1 MKKELLKELNPITLE
16 KMGQESIIITNFF
29 VTQERIDFISKIYD
43 FSKQYPDLNDDDIVQ
58 KYLEEN
64 HLLQSVYGISID
76 PYLEYKVYKMYKTDK
91 KYAEMVDELR
101 KKKNEKGKIIFGYS
115 STEQLKDAIDKN
127 KGKRLELLKLDEREL
142 TSEKV
147 KSQGV
152 FVGSD
157 GYYTLNKKT
166 M

>member
-1 MKKELLKELNPITLE
+1 MEKKLKEFNPITLK

-29 VTQERIDFISKIYD
+29 VTQERIDFIKKIYD

-64 HLLQSVYGISID
+64 HLLQSVYRISID

-91 KYAEMVDELR
+91 NFAEMVDELKR
-101 KKKNEKGKIIFGYS
+101 TKNEKGKIIFGYS

-127 KGKRLELLKLDEREL
+127 KGERLELLNLDERKL

-152 FVGSD
+152 FVGSE
-157 GYYTLNKKT
+157 GYYTLNEKT
-166 M
+166 I

>member
-1 MKKELLKELNPITLE
+1 MEKKLKEFNPITLE
-16 KMGQESIIITNFF
+16 KMGQESLIITNFF

-43 FSKQYPDLNDDDIVQ
+43 FSKQYPNLNDDDIVQ

-64 HLLQSVYGISID
+64 HLLQSVYTISID

-91 KYAEMVDELR
+91 KFAEMVDEL
-101 KKKNEKGKIIFGYS
+101 KKTENEKVKIIFGYS
-115 STEQLKDAIDKN
+115 SAEQLKDAIDKN
-127 KGKRLELLKLDEREL
+127 KGERLELLKLDEKEL
-142 TSEKV
+142 NSEKV

-157 GYYTLNKKT
+157 GYYTLNEKT
-166 M
+166 I

>member
-1 MKKELLKELNPITLE
+1 MEKKLLLKEFNPPTLE
-16 KMGQESIIITNFF
+16 KLGQESIIITNFF

-64 HLLQSVYGISID
+64 HLLQNVYGISID

-101 KKKNEKGKIIFGYS
+101 KKKNEKGKMVI
-115 STEQLKDAIDKN
+115 
-127 KGKRLELLKLDEREL
+127 LL
-142 TSEKV
+142 
-147 KSQGV
+147 Q
-152 FVGSD
+152 
-157 GYYTLNKKT
+157 NN
-166 M
+166 

>member
-1 MKKELLKELNPITLE
+1 MEKKLKEFNPITLK

-29 VTQERIDFISKIYD
+29 VTQERIDFTSKIYD

-64 HLLQSVYGISID
+64 HLLQSVYRISID

-91 KYAEMVDELR
+91 NFAEMVDELKR
-101 KKKNEKGKIIFGYS
+101 TKNEKGKIIFGYS

-127 KGKRLELLKLDEREL
+127 KGERLELLNLDERKL

-152 FVGSD
+152 FVGSE
-157 GYYTLNKKT
+157 GYYTLNEKT
-166 M
+166 I

>member
-1 MKKELLKELNPITLE
+1 MEKKLKEFNPITLE
-16 KMGQESIIITNFF
+16 KMGQESLIITNFF

-43 FSKQYPDLNDDDIVQ
+43 FSKQYPNLNDDDIVQ

-64 HLLQSVYGISID
+64 HLLQSVYTISID

-91 KYAEMVDELR
+91 KFAEMVDELR
-101 KKKNEKGKIIFGYS
+101 EKKNEKGKIIFGYS
-115 STEQLKDAIDKN
+115 SAEKLKDAIDKN
-127 KGKRLELLKLDEREL
+127 KGEL

-157 GYYTLNKKT
+157 GVNDLEKI
-166 M
+166 

>member
-1 MKKELLKELNPITLE
+1 MEKELQLKEFNPITLE
-16 KMGQESIIITNFF
+16 KLGQESIIITNFF

-64 HLLQSVYGISID
+64 HLLKSVYGISID

-101 KKKNEKGKIIFGYS
+101 KKKNEKDKILTLVHQNEKIIKQNY
-115 STEQLKDAIDKN
+115 
-127 KGKRLELLKLDEREL
+127 ER
-142 TSEKV
+142 
-147 KSQGV
+147 
-152 FVGSD
+152 
-157 GYYTLNKKT
+157 
-166 M
+166 

>member
-1 MKKELLKELNPITLE
+1 MEKKLKELNPITLE
-16 KMGQESIIITNFF
+16 KMGQESLIITNFF

-43 FSKQYPDLNDDDIVQ
+43 FSKQYPNLNDDDIVQ

-64 HLLQSVYGISID
+64 HLLQSVYTISID
-76 PYLEYKVYKMYKTDK
+76 PYLEYKVYKMYKTDEK
-91 KYAEMVDELR
+91 FAEMVDELR
-101 KKKNEKGKIIFGYS
+101 EKKNEKVKIIFGYS

-127 KGKRLELLKLDEREL
+127 KGERLELLKSDEREL

-152 FVGSD
+152 FVGSE
-157 GYYTLNKKT
+157 GYNIKN
-166 M
+166 MNI

>member
-1 MKKELLKELNPITLE
+1 MEKKLKELNPITLE
-16 KMGQESIIITNFF
+16 KMGQESLIITNFF

-43 FSKQYPDLNDDDIVQ
+43 FSKQYPNLNDNDIVQ

-64 HLLQSVYGISID
+64 HLLQSVYRISID
-76 PYLEYKVYKMYKTDK
+76 PYLEYRVYKMYKTDK
-91 KYAEMVDELR
+91 KFAEMVDELR
-101 KKKNEKGKIIFGYS
+101 EKKNEKVKIIFGYS

-127 KGKRLELLKLDEREL
+127 KGERLELLKLDEREL

-152 FVGSD
+152 FVGSE
-157 GYYTLNKKT
+157 GYNIKN
-166 M
+166 MNI

>member
-1 MKKELLKELNPITLE
+1 MEKKLKELNPITLE
-16 KMGQESIIITNFF
+16 KMGQESLIITNFF

-43 FSKQYPDLNDDDIVQ
+43 FSKQYPNLNDDDIVQ

-64 HLLQSVYGISID
+64 HLLQSVYTISID
-76 PYLEYKVYKMYKTDK
+76 PYLEYRVYKMYKTDK
-91 KYAEMVDELR
+91 KFAEMVDELR
-101 KKKNEKGKIIFGYS
+101 EKKNEKVKIIFGYS

-127 KGKRLELLKLDEREL
+127 KGERLELLKSDEREL

-152 FVGSD
+152 FVGSE
-157 GYYTLNKKT
+157 GYNIKN
-166 M
+166 MNI

>member
-1 MKKELLKELNPITLE
+1 
-16 KMGQESIIITNFF
+16 MGQESMIIANFF

-43 FSKQYPDLNDDDIVQ
+43 FSKQYPNLNDNDIVK

-64 HLLQSVYGISID
+64 HLLQSVYTISID

-91 KYAEMVDELR
+91 KFAEMVDELKR
-101 KKKNEKGKIIFGYS
+101 TKNEKVKIIFGYS

-127 KGKRLELLKLDEREL
+127 KGERLELLKLDEREL

-157 GYYTLNKKT
+157 GYYTLNEKVK
-166 M
+166 

>member
-1 MKKELLKELNPITLE
+1 MEKELLLKEFNPITLLE
-16 KMGQESIIITNFF
+16 KLGQESIIITNFF

-101 KKKNEKGKIIFGYS
+101 KKKNEKDKILTLVHQNEKIIKQNYES
-115 STEQLKDAIDKN
+115 
-127 KGKRLELLKLDEREL
+127 
-142 TSEKV
+142 
-147 KSQGV
+147 
-152 FVGSD
+152 
-157 GYYTLNKKT
+157 
-166 M
+166 

>member
-1 MKKELLKELNPITLE
+1 MEKKLKELNPITLE
-16 KMGQESIIITNFF
+16 KMGQESLIITNFF

-43 FSKQYPDLNDDDIVQ
+43 FSKQYPNLNDNDIVQ

-64 HLLQSVYGISID
+64 HLLQSVYRISID
-76 PYLEYKVYKMYKTDK
+76 PYLEYRVYKMYKTDK
-91 KYAEMVDELR
+91 KFAEMVDELR
-101 KKKNEKGKIIFGYS
+101 EKKNEKGKIIFGYS

-127 KGKRLELLKLDEREL
+127 KGERLELLKLDEREL

-152 FVGSD
+152 FVGSE
-157 GYYTLNKKT
+157 GYNIKN
-166 M
+166 MNI

>member
-1 MKKELLKELNPITLE
+1 MEKKLKEFNPITLK

-64 HLLQSVYGISID
+64 HLLQSVYRISID

-91 KYAEMVDELR
+91 NFAEMVDELKR
-101 KKKNEKGKIIFGYS
+101 TKNEKGKIIFGYS

-127 KGKRLELLKLDEREL
+127 KGERLELLNLDERKL

-152 FVGSD
+152 FVGSE
-157 GYYTLNKKT
+157 GYYTLNEKT
-166 M
+166 I

>member
-1 MKKELLKELNPITLE
+1 MEKKLKEFNPITLE
-16 KMGQESIIITNFF
+16 KMGQESLIITNFF

-43 FSKQYPDLNDDDIVQ
+43 FSKQYPNLNDDDIVQ

-64 HLLQSVYGISID
+64 HLLQSVYTISID

-91 KYAEMVDELR
+91 KFAEMVDEF
-101 KKKNEKGKIIFGYS
+101 KKTENEKVKIIFGYS
-115 STEQLKDAIDKN
+115 SAEQLKDAIDKN
-127 KGKRLELLKLDEREL
+127 KGERLELLKLDEKEL
-142 TSEKV
+142 NSEKV

-157 GYYTLNKKT
+157 GYYTLNEKVK
-166 M
+166 

>member
-1 MKKELLKELNPITLE
+1 MEKELLLKEFNPITLLE
-16 KMGQESIIITNFF
+16 KLGQESIIITNFF

-101 KKKNEKGKIIFGYS
+101 KKKNEKDKILTLVHQNEKIIKQNY
-115 STEQLKDAIDKN
+115 
-127 KGKRLELLKLDEREL
+127 ER
-142 TSEKV
+142 
-147 KSQGV
+147 
-152 FVGSD
+152 
-157 GYYTLNKKT
+157 
-166 M
+166 

>member
-1 MKKELLKELNPITLE
+1 MEKELLLKEFNPITLLE
-16 KMGQESIIITNFF
+16 KLGQESIIITNFF

-101 KKKNEKGKIIFGYS
+101 KKKNEKDKIFTLVHQNEKIIKQNY
-115 STEQLKDAIDKN
+115 
-127 KGKRLELLKLDEREL
+127 ER
-142 TSEKV
+142 
-147 KSQGV
+147 
-152 FVGSD
+152 
-157 GYYTLNKKT
+157 
-166 M
+166 

>member
-1 MKKELLKELNPITLE
+1 MEKELLLKEFNPITLLE
-16 KMGQESIIITNFF
+16 KLRQESIIITNFF

-101 KKKNEKGKIIFGYS
+101 KKKNEKDKILTLVHQNEKIIKQNY
-115 STEQLKDAIDKN
+115 
-127 KGKRLELLKLDEREL
+127 ER
-142 TSEKV
+142 
-147 KSQGV
+147 
-152 FVGSD
+152 
-157 GYYTLNKKT
+157 
-166 M
+166 

>member
-1 MKKELLKELNPITLE
+1 MEKKLKELNPITLE
-16 KMGQESIIITNFF
+16 KMGQESLIITNFF

-43 FSKQYPDLNDDDIVQ
+43 FSKQYPNLNDNDIVQ

-64 HLLQSVYGISID
+64 HLLQSVYRISID

-91 KYAEMVDELR
+91 KFAEMVDELR
-101 KKKNEKGKIIFGYS
+101 EKKNEKGKIIFGYS

-127 KGKRLELLKLDEREL
+127 KGERLELLKLDEREL

-152 FVGSD
+152 FVGSE
-157 GYYTLNKKT
+157 GYNIKN
-166 M
+166 MNI

>member
-1 MKKELLKELNPITLE
+1 MEKKLKEFNPITLE
-16 KMGQESIIITNFF
+16 KMGQESLIITNFF

-43 FSKQYPDLNDDDIVQ
+43 FSKQYPNLNDDDIVQ

-64 HLLQSVYGISID
+64 HLLQSVYTISID

-91 KYAEMVDELR
+91 KFAEMVDELR
-101 KKKNEKGKIIFGYS
+101 EKKNEKGKIIFGYS
-115 STEQLKDAIDKN
+115 SAEKLKDAIDKN
-127 KGKRLELLKLDEREL
+127 KEKRLELLKLDEREL

-157 GYYTLNKKT
+157 GVNDLEKI
-166 M
+166 

>member
-1 MKKELLKELNPITLE
+1 MEKKLKEFNPITLE
-16 KMGQESIIITNFF
+16 KMGQESLIITNFF

-43 FSKQYPDLNDDDIVQ
+43 FSKQYPNLNDDDIVQ

-64 HLLQSVYGISID
+64 HLLQSVYTISID

-91 KYAEMVDELR
+91 KFAEMVDEF
-101 KKKNEKGKIIFGYS
+101 KKTENEKVKIIFGYS
-115 STEQLKDAIDKN
+115 SSEQLKDAIDKN
-127 KGKRLELLKLDEREL
+127 KGERLELLKLDEKEL
-142 TSEKV
+142 NSEKV

-157 GYYTLNKKT
+157 GYYTLNEKVK
-166 M
+166 

>member
-1 MKKELLKELNPITLE
+1 MEKKLKELNPITLE
-16 KMGQESIIITNFF
+16 KMGQESLIITNFF

-43 FSKQYPDLNDDDIVQ
+43 FSKQYPNLNDDDIVQ

-64 HLLQSVYGISID
+64 HLLQSVYTISID

-91 KYAEMVDELR
+91 KFAEMVDEF
-101 KKKNEKGKIIFGYS
+101 KKTENEKVKIIFGYS
-115 STEQLKDAIDKN
+115 SAEQLKDAIDKN
-127 KGKRLELLKLDEREL
+127 KGERLELLKLDEKEL
-142 TSEKV
+142 NSEKV

-157 GYYTLNKKT
+157 GYYTLNEKVK
-166 M
+166 

>member
-1 MKKELLKELNPITLE
+1 MEKELLLKEFNPITLLE
-16 KMGQESIIITNFF
+16 KLGQESIIITNFF

-91 KYAEMVDELR
+91 KYAEMVNELR
-101 KKKNEKGKIIFGYS
+101 KKKNEKDKILTLVHQNEKIIKQNY
-115 STEQLKDAIDKN
+115 
-127 KGKRLELLKLDEREL
+127 ER
-142 TSEKV
+142 
-147 KSQGV
+147 
-152 FVGSD
+152 
-157 GYYTLNKKT
+157 
-166 M
+166 

>member
-1 MKKELLKELNPITLE
+1 MEKKLKEFNPITLK

-64 HLLQSVYGISID
+64 HLLQSVYRISID

-91 KYAEMVDELR
+91 NFAEMVDELKR
-101 KKKNEKGKIIFGYS
+101 TKNEKGKIIFGYS
-115 STEQLKDAIDKN
+115 STEQLKDAIDKS
-127 KGKRLELLKLDEREL
+127 KGERLELLNLDERKL

-152 FVGSD
+152 FVGSE
-157 GYYTLNKKT
+157 GYYTLNEKT
-166 M
+166 I

>member
-1 MKKELLKELNPITLE
+1 MEKELLLKEFNPITLLE
-16 KMGQESIIITNFF
+16 KLGQESIIITNFF

-43 FSKQYPDLNDDDIVQ
+43 FSKQYPDLNDDVIVQ

-101 KKKNEKGKIIFGYS
+101 KKKNEKDKILTLVHQNEKIIKQNY
-115 STEQLKDAIDKN
+115 
-127 KGKRLELLKLDEREL
+127 ER
-142 TSEKV
+142 
-147 KSQGV
+147 
-152 FVGSD
+152 
-157 GYYTLNKKT
+157 
-166 M
+166 

>member
-1 MKKELLKELNPITLE
+1 MEKELLLKEFNPITLLE
-16 KMGQESIIITNFF
+16 KLGQESIIITNFF
-29 VTQERIDFISKIYD
+29 VTQERIDFILKIYD

-101 KKKNEKGKIIFGYS
+101 KKKNEKDKILTLVHQNEKIIKQNY
-115 STEQLKDAIDKN
+115 
-127 KGKRLELLKLDEREL
+127 ER
-142 TSEKV
+142 
-147 KSQGV
+147 
-152 FVGSD
+152 
-157 GYYTLNKKT
+157 
-166 M
+166 

>member
-1 MKKELLKELNPITLE
+1 MEKELLLKEFNPITLLE
-16 KMGQESIIITNFF
+16 KLGQESIIITNFF

-64 HLLQSVYGISID
+64 HLLKSVYGISIG

-101 KKKNEKGKIIFGYS
+101 KKKNEKDKILTLVHQNEKIIKQNY
-115 STEQLKDAIDKN
+115 
-127 KGKRLELLKLDEREL
+127 ER
-142 TSEKV
+142 
-147 KSQGV
+147 
-152 FVGSD
+152 
-157 GYYTLNKKT
+157 
-166 M
+166 